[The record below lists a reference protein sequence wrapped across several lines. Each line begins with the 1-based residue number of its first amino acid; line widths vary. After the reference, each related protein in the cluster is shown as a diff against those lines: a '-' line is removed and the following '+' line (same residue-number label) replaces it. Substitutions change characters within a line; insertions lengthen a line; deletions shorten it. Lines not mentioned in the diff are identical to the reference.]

1 MDSRFQ
7 NTVTLLITGA
17 AIVGF
22 IHGLKLAHLQ
32 VALEGAQVLSGL
44 VEYPAQSPQHIY
56 HSKLWTLLNQIP
68 ALFLFLG
75 VSERVLSIAIS
86 GLGGA
91 LFYIGLALVS
101 FAVNKKLFL
110 SVVAPSV
117 ILWTGVAGAIS
128 GINYPVVLLNS
139 PHTYG
144 SFGLSFCVLVLGLIG
159 CGRLRSAALIA
170 GLTLS
175 VHPSWGVWIN
185 SLLIPLMLYEF
196 RKERLVLFEKIG
208 WWLIGA
214 AISAMSL
221 MWWYFYVPGIEFSAT
236 SEIGKYTTVF
246 IEKWDFH
253 RKPISLS
260 ANNPDL
266 MSHLWCLTVIAC
278 ASLLAGYNVFRST
291 SSTDLAEKLFFKIAF
306 YSSIGSVIFIL
317 ILLLPQDLIP
327 SVLMM
332 LMPNR
337 WANLGIIIF
346 LPLLI
351 GTLVAGCRKHCAIH
365 YLLAISAI
373 LIFKDIDKY
382 GVASFLLTF
391 LLVFVAVAIH
401 FGESRTNYNL
411 KSVINMVSVAFL
423 SLTLFLSII
432 NPGDSRVMQAALLTS
447 ISLALVWIISV
458 QPRNVFLGAVWAR
471 LFLKAQE
478 ISQEIG
484 FKRKPSSVMSL
495 PTPVDQLT
503 ALFALMLL
511 CAYFGLSVGRYPPWE
526 EPAFSDRTNNQFW
539 NKVEEQE
546 GMLLA
551 DPGLFMVQARS
562 RRPVLIDGGALDWL
576 PYVPRAAP
584 YVAEI
589 LSEVYGVDYFNPP
602 QHHRGRLDRSWS
614 AEYWQ
619 ELSTEDWQKLSRKY
633 GFSNVLVTKKWIIN
647 LPVLVSDESGLALY
661 KIPGEPI
668 DH

>member
-1 MDSRFQ
+1 VGSRFQ
-7 NTVTLLITGA
+7 NQVTLLITGA
-17 AIVGF
+17 AIVGL

-56 HSKLWTLLNQIP
+56 YSKLWTLLNQIP
-68 ALFLFLG
+68 ALFLLLG

-91 LFYIGLALVS
+91 LFYVGLALVS
-101 FAVNKKLFL
+101 FAVTKKLFL

-117 ILWTGVAGAIS
+117 ILWTGMAGAIS
-128 GINYPVVLLNS
+128 GINYPVVLFNS

-185 SLLIPLMLYEF
+185 SLAIPLILYEF
-196 RKERLVLFEKIG
+196 RKERMILFETIW

-214 AISAMSL
+214 TISAMSL
-221 MWWYFYVPGIEFSAT
+221 MWWYFYAPGIGISA
-236 SEIGKYTTVF
+236 SNEIGKYAAVF

-260 ANNPDL
+260 ASNPYL
-266 MSHLWCLTVIAC
+266 VSHLWGLTVIAC
-278 ASLLAGYNVFRST
+278 AAILAGYNVFRST
-291 SSTDLAEKLFFKIAF
+291 SSTNLAEKLFFKIALC
-306 YSSIGSVIFIL
+306 SSIGSVIFIL

-327 SVLMM
+327 SVLIM

-351 GTLVAGCRKHCAIH
+351 GTLVAGCRKNCVIP
-365 YLLAISAI
+365 YLLAFLAI
-373 LIFKDIDKY
+373 LIFKNLDKY
-382 GVASFLLTF
+382 GVSSFLLVS
-391 LLVFVAVAIH
+391 LLVFVVVAIH
-401 FGESRTNYNL
+401 LDESRANHNL
-411 KSVINMVSVAFL
+411 KSVINVVSAAFF
-423 SLTLFLSII
+423 SLTLVLSII
-432 NPGDSRVMQAALLTS
+432 NPADSRVMQAALLTS

-458 QPRNVFLGAVWAR
+458 QPRSVFLGAVWAR
-471 LFLKAQE
+471 LFLRAQE
-478 ISQEIG
+478 ISQGIG

-495 PTPVDQLT
+495 PAPVDQLT
-503 ALFALMLL
+503 ALFAVMLL

-546 GMLLA
+546 GMLLT

-576 PYVPRAAP
+576 PYVPQAAP

-602 QHHRGRLDRSWS
+602 QHHRGRLDRIWS

-633 GFSNVLVTKKWIIN
+633 GFSNVLVTMKWAIN
-647 LPVLVSDESGLALY
+647 LPVLASNESGLALY
-661 KIPGEPI
+661 GIPGE
-668 DH
+668 